1 MNQSLDELWLEAL
14 EPKLDSQIVSY
25 LKGNHPDYQETLER
39 QERLTQRYTIL
50 ISVLNAAE
58 ETMLNREE
66 YKALSDYMANIVI
79 KLET

>member
-39 QERLTQRYTIL
+39 
-50 ISVLNAAE
+50 
-58 ETMLNREE
+58 
-66 YKALSDYMANIVI
+66 
-79 KLET
+79 